1 MTSEI
6 LAAAFVTGILIKIVD
21 QFEDKKTKLF
31 RNANTL
37 LGITYGFLTAY
48 VMLKSGL
55 VANLWMAAVLG
66 NVLAG
71 KIDAA
76 GHRIGI
82 FSMLVILS
90 FLGFPKFDAY
100 LLAIF
105 IVAAYSDE
113 LLKDFND
120 NKKIKNKTV
129 AVIAP
134 YRVILKVAAF
144 AVSFYTW
151 QWILFAS
158 ILLFDAGYLIAAKAS
173 KRY

>member
-37 LGITYGFLTAY
+37 LGTAYGFLTAY

-105 IVAAYSDE
+105 VVAAYLDE
-113 LLKDFND
+113 FLTELAKRS
-120 NKKIKNKTV
+120 KIKNEFI
-129 AVIAP
+129 ARMAP
-134 YRVILKVAAF
+134 YRLLLKAAAF
-144 AVSFYTW
+144 AASIYTG
-151 QWILFAS
+151 QWVIFAS
-158 ILLFDAGYLIAAKAS
+158 ILLFDIGYVIAS
-173 KRY
+173 KIK